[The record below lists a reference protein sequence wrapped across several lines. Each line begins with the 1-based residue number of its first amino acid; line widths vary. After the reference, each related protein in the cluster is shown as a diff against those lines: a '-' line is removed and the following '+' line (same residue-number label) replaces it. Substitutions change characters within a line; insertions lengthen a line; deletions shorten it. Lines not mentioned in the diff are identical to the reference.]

1 MEGAAGHSA
10 GHRDGG
16 RMADA
21 VKQGFLY
28 LQQQQT
34 FGKVGG
40 ARPAC
45 EEFPGRTGVRRTSPS
60 PCGMAETVLSTK

>member
-1 MEGAAGHSA
+1 ME
-10 GHRDGG
+10 DV
-16 RMADA
+16 A

-40 ARPAC
+40 ARLPC
-45 EEFPGRTGVRRTSPS
+45 PGLGRGARATRNSRGGEGSPKSPQTLTGWREPGHAPR
-60 PCGMAETVLSTK
+60 

>member
-1 MEGAAGHSA
+1 MEAASCRA
-10 GHRDGG
+10 GYRDGG
-16 RMADA
+16 RMEDVA

-40 ARPAC
+40 TRLAGAGGWGWGLRAAA
-45 EEFPGRTGVRRTSPS
+45 PS
-60 PCGMAETVLSTK
+60 NSW